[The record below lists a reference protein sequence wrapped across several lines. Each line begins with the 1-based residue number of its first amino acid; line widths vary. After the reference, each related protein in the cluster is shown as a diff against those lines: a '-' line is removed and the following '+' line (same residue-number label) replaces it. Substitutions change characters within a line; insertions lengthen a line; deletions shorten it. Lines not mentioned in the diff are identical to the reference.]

1 MYDATIESL
10 FNNDND
16 FILNLPSKSV
26 VMPTEVPLKTTLTKG
41 IGSPEDASVTLPVIT
56 VSCPKAIAQ
65 TENNIIKE
73 KKTFFITTRPSKQIN
88 DRKHK

>member
-26 VMPTEVPLKTTLTKG
+26 VIPTDVPLNTTLTKG
-41 IGSPEDASVTLPVIT
+41 IGSPEAASVTLPEIM
-56 VSCPKAIAQ
+56 VSCPYVRTKRELQ
-65 TENNIIKE
+65 RKKE
-73 KKTFFITTRPSKQIN
+73 RKPVFITIKS
-88 DRKHK
+88 

>member
-26 VMPTEVPLKTTLTKG
+26 VIPTDVPLNTTLTKG
-41 IGSPEDASVTLPVIT
+41 IGSPEAASVTLPVII
-56 VSCPKAIAQ
+56 VS
-65 TENNIIKE
+65 
-73 KKTFFITTRPSKQIN
+73 
-88 DRKHK
+88 